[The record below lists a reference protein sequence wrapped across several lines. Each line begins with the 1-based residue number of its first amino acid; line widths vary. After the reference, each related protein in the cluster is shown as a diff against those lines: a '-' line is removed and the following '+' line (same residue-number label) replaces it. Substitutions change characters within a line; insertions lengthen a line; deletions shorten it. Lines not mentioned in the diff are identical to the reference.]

1 VGEEQVAVMHYIL
14 YAVRKDAPVSITL
27 EGNTEERIHGMPV
40 DLSQPN
46 EECLAAFEVL
56 IDEIRAFEAAKSQ
69 QDRSRS

>member
-1 VGEEQVAVMHYIL
+1 MACHYIL

-27 EGNTEERIHGMPV
+27 EGANREERIHGMPI
-40 DLSQPN
+40 DLSLPN
-46 EECLAAFEVL
+46 EDCLAAFEVL